1 MDEGAKVKPVSTAI
15 PFYGY
20 LAVAQH
26 GADVDFEL
34 RNGIVGQH
42 RAFWPFYLSWVSVI
56 FQLRELAL
64 FTNPWFV
71 RITLPEGNRKLT
83 SLVAPQRWS
92 RNWGSTSWVL
102 MTCPFKSHVLFLPR
116 ARGTHLKSYPPMPT
130 EPSTAW
136 RETCRVQSTWELSPE
151 TQQMPE
157 VKMISSF
164 SIFTAPI

>member
-92 RNWGSTSWVL
+92 RN
-102 MTCPFKSHVLFLPR
+102 
-116 ARGTHLKSYPPMPT
+116 
-130 EPSTAW
+130 
-136 RETCRVQSTWELSPE
+136 
-151 TQQMPE
+151 
-157 VKMISSF
+157 
-164 SIFTAPI
+164 